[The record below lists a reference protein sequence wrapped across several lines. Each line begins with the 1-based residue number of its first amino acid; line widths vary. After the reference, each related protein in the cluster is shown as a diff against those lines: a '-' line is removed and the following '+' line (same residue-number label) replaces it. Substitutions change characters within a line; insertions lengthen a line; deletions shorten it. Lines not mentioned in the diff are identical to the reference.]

1 MILGAIPVL
10 VDGWVRLV
18 SASPSSKEFSSFTE
32 RYRRLAS
39 DSAVLE
45 STHLIIEMKV
55 PTIILLSMG
64 RLQYQ
69 LHPVDSLKDVWL
81 PNEADIQA
89 RELEVGREIAAHI
102 KATAEAQLSNQE
114 MFVKDGCNGWVAKT
128 TTPISAYV
136 TAYIYGNLAC
146 WLDFVNAPGAPKP
159 VKAYQDAVLGIIRA
173 EYPTIPITRR

>member
-1 MILGAIPVL
+1 MMLGSIPVL

-32 RYRRLAS
+32 RYRRLAT
-39 DSAVLE
+39 DSATLE
-45 STHLIIEMKV
+45 STHLIIEMKI
-55 PTIILLSMG
+55 PSIILLSMG

-69 LHPVDSLKDVWL
+69 LHPSECFKEVWL

-89 RELEVGREIAAHI
+89 RELEVGREIAEHI

-114 MFVKDGCNGWVAKT
+114 MFVSDGCNGWVAKS
-128 TTPISAYV
+128 TTPVSAYV
-136 TAYIYGNLAC
+136 TAYVYGNLTC

-159 VKAYQDAVLGIIRA
+159 AKAYQDAVLGIIRA
-173 EYPTIPITRR
+173 EYPTIPIMRR